1 VHYICDLGLFRYTPQ
16 HPWIENITSI
26 LGNLVN
32 VMRYSCTQ
40 AFNFSFKDSIKHH
53 LFGDPSSNIWK
64 KSKNYQ
70 KLGKNIISGGVA
82 GSCSL
87 TFVYSLDYCRTRLAN
102 DVMSG
107 TGEKRKFNGIIDVYV
122 KTIRSDGIR
131 GLYRGFGISCF
142 GIFIYRGLY
151 FGLYDSLKPIVLKEN
166 ESNFTLCFI
175 LGWFVTCLAGIIDY
189 PIDTVRRRM
198 MMTSGETLKYR
209 NSIDC
214 AIQIIKLEGF
224 KAMMKGASA
233 NILRTAAGA
242 GVLAGSDK
250 LKELYFS
257 HKFRLKT

>member
-1 VHYICDLGLFRYTPQ
+1 
-16 HPWIENITSI
+16 
-26 LGNLVN
+26 
-32 VMRYSCTQ
+32 M
-40 AFNFSFKDSIKHH
+40 
-53 LFGDPSSNIWK
+53 
-64 KSKNYQ
+64 
-70 KLGKNIISGGVA
+70 
-82 GSCSL
+82 
-87 TFVYSLDYCRTRLAN
+87 
-102 DVMSG
+102 
-107 TGEKRKFNGIIDVYV
+107 
-122 KTIRSDGIR
+122 
-131 GLYRGFGISCF
+131 
-142 GIFIYRGLY
+142 
-151 FGLYDSLKPIVLKEN
+151 KEN

-224 KAMMKGASA
+224 RAMMKGASA

-257 HKFRLKT
+257 HKFRLKTW